1 MLNKISQMQKGKYQ
15 VSTHM
20 QNHELKNKKQ
30 RRGKRELVKSGI
42 GKPKSGL

>member
-1 MLNKISQMQKGKYQ
+1 MLKKISQMQKGKYQ

-30 RRGKRELVKSGI
+30 RRGKRGLIKNGL
-42 GKPKSGL
+42 GRPKSGL